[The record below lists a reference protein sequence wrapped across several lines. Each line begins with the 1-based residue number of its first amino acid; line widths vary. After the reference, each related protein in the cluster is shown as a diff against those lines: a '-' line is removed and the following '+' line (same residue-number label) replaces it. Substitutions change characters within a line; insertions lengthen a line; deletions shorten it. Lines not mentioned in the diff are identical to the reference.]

1 MINHQSDSNNFG
13 RTLAPL
19 NFGEYNTSGSLLAA
33 HSSINVLS
41 VIFHRSSEASFSLAS
56 FITLVKREW
65 NDPKFLS
72 NLPQAD
78 RKFGLTEVARAI
90 IA

>member
-41 VIFHRSSEASFSLAS
+41 VFHRSSEASFSLAS
-56 FITLVKREW
+56 FITLVKRE
-65 NDPKFLS
+65 
-72 NLPQAD
+72 
-78 RKFGLTEVARAI
+78 
-90 IA
+90 